1 MTHSPERCPLCGKT
15 GSRLFDRRQ
24 FRGKMVLNRI
34 CAHCG
39 LVYQSPRM
47 TPAELDEF
55 YAAEYRQL
63 YQGTEAPDPRDLLAQ
78 QGRAAA
84 LLEFVRGRVNQ
95 VARHLDL
102 GCSAGVLLVAFRQR
116 YDCQPVG
123 VEPGEAYRQ
132 FAQSQALAV
141 YPDLAALSAAG
152 ETRFDLI
159 SLAHV
164 LEHLPDPVGY
174 LANLREQHLT
184 PQGWLLLEVPNLYC
198 HDSFEVAH
206 LASFSAHTLRQTV
219 QQAGFELVAFKKHGQ
234 PRSQCLPLYLTLLA
248 RPRRGDFQNRPT
260 LKAESFVALKRRLG
274 LLRRRLWQKF
284 WPRRAWRPL
293 AGEDGYGAPRR

>member
-1 MTHSPERCPLCGKT
+1 
-15 GSRLFDRRQ
+15 
-24 FRGKMVLNRI
+24 
-34 CAHCG
+34 
-39 LVYQSPRM
+39 LVYQSARM

-63 YQGTEAPDPRDLLAQ
+63 YQGTEGPNPKDLLAQ

-95 VARHLDL
+95 IARHLDL
-102 GCSAGVLLVAFRQR
+102 GCSAGVLLAAFRQH
-116 YDCQPVG
+116 YNCQPVG

-132 FAQSQALAV
+132 FAQSQTLAV
-141 YPDLAALSAAG
+141 YSDLAALSAAG

-174 LANLREQHLT
+174 LANLRENHLT

-198 HDSFEVAH
+198 HDSFEIAH
-206 LASFSAHTLRQTV
+206 LVSFSAHTLRQTV
-219 QQAGFELVAFKKHGQ
+219 QQAGFEVIAFKKHGQ
-234 PRSQCLPLYLTLLA
+234 PRSQLLPLYLTLLA
-248 RPRRGDFQNRPT
+248 RPRTRQNPPSVRPER
-260 LKAESFVALKRRLG
+260 AVAFKRRLG
-274 LLRRRLWQKF
+274 LLRRRLWQKL
-284 WPRRAWRPL
+284 WPKQAWRPL
-293 AGEDGYGAPRR
+293 AGED